1 MEHYQVAVIGGGP
14 GGYET
19 AIRLSQYNINTVCF
33 EKERLGGVCLNWGCI
48 PTKALVKSAD
58 LFAEIKQSA
67 EFGIEVDA
75 PKLDFTKVYQRK
87 AEVVEK
93 LVSGIEY
100 IFKKRNIPMINKK
113 VEKIVKHDG
122 KYAIYADNEA
132 QCSVD
137 YIVLATGSIPKEL
150 PFMPFDGKHILSSND
165 ILNIEQMPE
174 SIAII
179 GGGVIGCEFAS
190 IFAQFGTKVEIIEF
204 LPELIATED
213 TEISRRLALG
223 LKKLG
228 IKINLRVGVEKA
240 EIADGKVTLSLAN
253 GKTTEAEKVLVAVG
267 RQPVCDIVLEGFEI
281 GKERDFIVIDEQCR
295 TNEQNVFSIGDI
307 TGKMQLAHT
316 ASKQGLRVAELING
330 ELNGEKVTQEEL
342 IYHNIPRCVF
352 TNPEL
357 ASCGLTEK
365 QAQEQYDEIL
375 IGKFPYA
382 ANGKSLGMGNNFGF
396 VKTIADKNSGVIVG
410 MHIIGPAATE
420 IIAQA
425 SFIINT
431 KSSVESIEKVV
442 FAHPTL
448 SECVMESI
456 EDLHK
461 FAIHI
466 V

>member
-19 AIRLSQYNINTVCF
+19 AIRLSQYNISTVCF

-75 PKLDFTKVYQRK
+75 PKLDFSKVYQRK

-122 KYAIYADNEA
+122 KYTIFADNEA

-174 SIAII
+174 SLAII

-228 IKINLRVGVEKA
+228 IK
-240 EIADGKVTLSLAN
+240 
-253 GKTTEAEKVLVAVG
+253 
-267 RQPVCDIVLEGFEI
+267 
-281 GKERDFIVIDEQCR
+281 
-295 TNEQNVFSIGDI
+295 
-307 TGKMQLAHT
+307 
-316 ASKQGLRVAELING
+316 
-330 ELNGEKVTQEEL
+330 
-342 IYHNIPRCVF
+342 
-352 TNPEL
+352 
-357 ASCGLTEK
+357 
-365 QAQEQYDEIL
+365 
-375 IGKFPYA
+375 
-382 ANGKSLGMGNNFGF
+382 
-396 VKTIADKNSGVIVG
+396 
-410 MHIIGPAATE
+410 
-420 IIAQA
+420 
-425 SFIINT
+425 
-431 KSSVESIEKVV
+431 
-442 FAHPTL
+442 
-448 SECVMESI
+448 
-456 EDLHK
+456 
-461 FAIHI
+461 
-466 V
+466 

>member
-1 MEHYQVAVIGGGP
+1 MESFQVAVIGGGP

-19 AIRLSQYNINTVCF
+19 AIRLNQYEISTVCF
-33 EKERLGGVCLNWGCI
+33 EKSRLGGVCLNWGCI

-58 LFAEIKQSA
+58 LYAEIKQA
-67 EFGIEVDA
+67 GEFGIEVGDT
-75 PKLDFTKVYQRK
+75 KLDFEKVYSRK
-87 AEVVEK
+87 TEVVEK

-100 IFKKRNIPMINKK
+100 IFKKRNIPMINKN
-113 VEKIVKHDG
+113 VDKIVKKDD
-122 KYAIYADNEA
+122 KYIIYADGEA
-132 QCSVD
+132 QCSVE
-137 YIVLATGSIPKEL
+137 YVILATGSVPKEL
-150 PFMPFDGKHILSSND
+150 PFMRFDGERILSSND
-165 ILNIEQMPE
+165 ILHIEKIPE
-174 SIAII
+174 SLAII

-213 TEISRRLALG
+213 SEISRRLSLG

-240 EIADGKVTLSLAN
+240 EIIDDKVQLTLAN
-253 GKTTEAEKVLVAVG
+253 GKITEAEKVLVAVG
-267 RQPVCDIVLEGFEI
+267 RQPVCDIKMEGFEI
-281 GKERDFIVIDEQCR
+281 ASERGFITINDECR
-295 TNEQNVFSIGDI
+295 TNERQVFSIGDI

-316 ASKQGLRVAELING
+316 ASKQGLRVAELINA
-330 ELNGEKVTQEEL
+330 ELKSEQIEQDEL
-342 IYHNIPRCVF
+342 VYENIPRCVF

-365 QAQEQYDEIL
+365 QAQEKYGEIL
-375 IGKFPYA
+375 VGKFPYA
-382 ANGKSLGMGNNFGF
+382 ANGKSLSMGNNFGF
-396 VKTIADKNSGVIVG
+396 VKTIADKASGLIVG

-420 IIAQA
+420 LIAQS

-431 KSSVESIEKVV
+431 KSSAKTIEKVV

-448 SECVMESI
+448 SECLMESI

-461 FAIHI
+461 FAIHTI
-466 V
+466 